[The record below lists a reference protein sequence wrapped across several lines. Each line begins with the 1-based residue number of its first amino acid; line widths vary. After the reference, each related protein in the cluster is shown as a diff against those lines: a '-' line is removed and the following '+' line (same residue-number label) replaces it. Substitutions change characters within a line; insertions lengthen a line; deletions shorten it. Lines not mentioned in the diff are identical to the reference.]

1 MHQTVLLVAVVITG
15 LAFDFTNGFHDT
27 ANAMASSIAT
37 GALKPRVAVSL
48 SAVLNV
54 VGAFL
59 SLAVAATIAKGIVD
73 QNSVTV
79 TVVFA
84 GLAGAILWNVVT
96 WYFGIPSSSSHA
108 LIGGVVGA
116 MIVHAGASSVE
127 WSGLVSKVLVP
138 AAFAPVVAG
147 VIAAIGVWL
156 AFRANR
162 RSKEEVRDKSYRLTQ
177 VGSSS
182 MLSLAHGTN
191 DAQKTMGV
199 ITLALI
205 ANGTIAKTATTPTW
219 VVASCG
225 LAIGLGTYIGGW
237 RIIRTMGKGLTKIE
251 PPQGFA
257 AETTSAAVILASSH
271 LGFPLSTTQV
281 CTGSVVGSGIGRGAP
296 VRWHVFGRMVGAWV
310 LTLPAAA
317 VVGAAAY
324 AIAAGIGGTAGS
336 IVLALILAAGCGGV
350 YVLSRKNPVTHH
362 NVNDEW
368 GPAPVETV
376 VGEPEVAA

>member
-116 MIVHAGASSVE
+116 MIVHAGAWSVE

-362 NVNDEW
+362 NVSDEW

>member
-205 ANGTIAKTATTPTW
+205 ANGTIAKTATKPTW